1 MKSSSQLKARWPV
14 EEEEIVSSTALS
26 EKNPRFFFS
35 CQRFLGIRDS
45 QTMTSLEWSVCQFIN
60 SSLTTGPQMTR
71 PLTTF
76 PLDDSSLNDL
86 SHKVSYRPNQTQP
99 SVRGPAV
106 REPAVREP
114 VVMDQLSRGPIIR
127 GPMVK

>member
-1 MKSSSQLKARWPV
+1 MKSSSKLKAQWPV

-35 CQRFLGIRDS
+35 CQRFLGIQDS

-76 PLDDSSLNDL
+76 PLDDSSLNGL
-86 SHKVSYRPNQTQP
+86 SYKVSYWAKQTQP

-114 VVMDQLSRGPIIR
+114 VVMGPV
-127 GPMVK
+127 VKGT